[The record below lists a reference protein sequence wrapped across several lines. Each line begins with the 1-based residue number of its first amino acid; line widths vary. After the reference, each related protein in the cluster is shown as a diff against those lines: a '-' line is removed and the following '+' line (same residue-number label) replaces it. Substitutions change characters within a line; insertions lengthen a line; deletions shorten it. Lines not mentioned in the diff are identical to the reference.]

1 MSIES
6 AYDFPLPGFWS
17 NLTGAEQVYEIDGAR
32 YLLRQLGE
40 YLLYRRADNNCVEHT
55 LFVPYRN
62 TRNDVRDE
70 NAVTL
75 SLWEDDVQ
83 EAADFQDGSESTDFE
98 TPLTPP
104 VYAQSVFAEQI
115 ASGESGRV
123 ALYSCPSARDC
134 TVLLFFR
141 QDGTGFF
148 LDYHAANDYSAYE
161 PTEQVNF
168 VWDGAAYGIADG
180 AEILTVKCEPL
191 ELLCRDIFAVQVWP
205 QMKDPFVSYLA
216 TPDALMVWECGS
228 EAELKR
234 ITTCIFHIQA
244 QEWAELMTYADPFD
258 WEYDDVSDPFGEE
271 HDDIVRMSYVSKRE
285 QHPGGPAIRWT
296 RKISELCRIAF
307 RFNVFTG
314 HKWEYSR
321 YLGHTRRKSYEL
333 QPLKLEFPITPPSAH
348 ERAEALLTLWDWLEG
363 KVSEAERQAYCGV
376 GE

>member
-1 MSIES
+1 MES

-17 NLTGAEQVYEIDGAR
+17 DLTGAEQVFDIGGAR

-55 LFVPYRN
+55 LFVPYRS
-62 TRNDVRDE
+62 
-70 NAVTL
+70 AQL
-75 SLWEDDVQ
+75 SLWEEDVQ
-83 EAADFQDGSESTDFE
+83 EPSLSQDDSDAYDFE
-98 TPLTPP
+98 KPLTPF
-104 VYAQSVFAEQI
+104 VYAQSVFADQI
-115 ASGESGRV
+115 ARGESGRA
-123 ALYSCPSARDC
+123 ALYSCPAARDC
-134 TVLLFFR
+134 NVILFFR

-148 LDYHAANDYSAYE
+148 LDYHAANGYSAHE

-168 VWDGAAYGIADG
+168 VWDGTAYGVAKS
-180 AEILTVKCEPL
+180 AEILTVKWELL
-191 ELLCRDIFAVQVWP
+191 ELLCRDIFVVQVWP

-216 TPDALMVWECGS
+216 TPDAPMVWECGS

-271 HDDIVRMSYVSKRE
+271 HDTIVRMGYVSKRE
-285 QHPGGPAIRWT
+285 QYPGGPATRWT
-296 RKISELCRIAF
+296 PEISELCRIAF

-314 HKWEYSR
+314 HTWEYSR
-321 YLGHTRRKSYEL
+321 YLGHTRSKSYKL
-333 QPLKLEFPITPPSAH
+333 QPLKVEFIITPPSAH

-363 KVSEAERQAYCGV
+363 KVSEAERRAYCGV
-376 GE
+376 E